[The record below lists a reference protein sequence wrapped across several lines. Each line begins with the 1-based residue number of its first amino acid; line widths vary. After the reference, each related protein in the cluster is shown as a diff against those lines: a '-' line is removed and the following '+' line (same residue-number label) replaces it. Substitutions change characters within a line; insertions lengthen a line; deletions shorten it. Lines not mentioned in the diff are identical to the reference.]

1 MAAVESGNITIETF
15 DDSQEEIY
23 HMISH
28 DAFSRY
34 KKSTLWPKL
43 LKDVGCYNIPD
54 HSILDEKYRDK
65 ALSISDAASH
75 DIEVIAEG
83 TTDVGES

>member
-1 MAAVESGNITIETF
+1 MGAVESDNITISTF

-34 KKSTLWPKL
+34 KKSPLWPKL
-43 LKDVGCYNIPD
+43 LKDVGCYNIAD
-54 HSILDEKYRDK
+54 HSILDQQYRDK
-65 ALSISDAASH
+65 ALSISDAESH
-75 DIEVIAEG
+75 DINVIKEG
-83 TTDVGES
+83 TTEGGE